1 VVFARFDIV
10 EHRSWWCG
18 GEVPLVAAWC
28 GLEEDLGADSEMS
41 DGLRLRKVKHA
52 ATHKRK

>member
-1 VVFARFDIV
+1 MVFARFDIV